1 MASFV
6 WSEKSNLMSEQLS
19 KRFPHW
25 RIGSAAALA
34 FTCMTFSGAFFSS
47 PASATSFDCRKAS
60 TADERAICSNEEL
73 SALDNAMAAG
83 FRQARKTAPTAV
95 KTLSRTSLADRR
107 ACGADIDCLK
117 TSMTKSIGAYK
128 AIILGDAPDTTP
140 KDKVYYG
147 TRAGMQV
154 SVVSR
159 SGVDTPKAVIRVEHR
174 REDAVAFC
182 RDYVQNVTDKC
193 IQDELAI
200 DLKDNFSGDC
210 KTGRFTTITG
220 QTLVFFGKNT
230 AANAETMGNDFI
242 IVDPDTNQPLDG
254 SMASGYP
261 VAADQ
266 FKQLCPSRMR

>member
-1 MASFV
+1 
-6 WSEKSNLMSEQLS
+6 
-19 KRFPHW
+19 
-25 RIGSAAALA
+25 
-34 FTCMTFSGAFFSS
+34 
-47 PASATSFDCRKAS
+47 
-60 TADERAICSNEEL
+60 
-73 SALDNAMAAG
+73 
-83 FRQARKTAPTAV
+83 
-95 KTLSRTSLADRR
+95 
-107 ACGADIDCLK
+107 
-117 TSMTKSIGAYK
+117 MTKSIGAYK
-128 AIILGDAPDTTP
+128 AIILGEAPDTTP

-159 SGVDTPKAVIRVEHR
+159 SGIDTAKAIVRVEHG

-230 AANAETMGNDFI
+230 VANAETMGNDFI